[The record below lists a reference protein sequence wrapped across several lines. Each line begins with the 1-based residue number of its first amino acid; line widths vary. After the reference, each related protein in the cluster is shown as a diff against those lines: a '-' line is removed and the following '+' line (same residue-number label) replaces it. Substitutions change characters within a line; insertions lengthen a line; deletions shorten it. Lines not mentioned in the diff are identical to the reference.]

1 MSFAGEIL
9 QGVFMGIALYVL
21 LMAELF
27 GNIIG
32 CVWVGLLIVILWFIM
47 VAVKSY
53 KTGLVYLIL

>member
-9 QGVFMGIALYVL
+9 QGVFMGIALCVL
-21 LMAELF
+21 SMAELF

-32 CVWVGLLIVILWFIM
+32 CVWVGLLIVILWFIK

>member
-9 QGVFMGIALYVL
+9 QGVFMGIALCVL